1 MPRTPRSVDTIRRCS
16 PRSAAHR
23 PKVIAHVGVSAIAS
37 LLGLI
42 VALSGCA
49 ADVSPAQSTDLG
61 ANVAAAPKLSPKGA
75 PQAVAT
81 QSASV
86 PAERADAG
94 SNGNGA
100 TPQTYVIQPGDQIEV
115 RFLYHP
121 YFNATAP
128 VRPDGKITLQ
138 MVHDVQAAGLT
149 PMQLWYYLT
158 KRYEQLL
165 DREDITVT
173 LKSFAA
179 AGKGQ
184 AIYVG
189 GEVALPKM
197 LEMTPGM
204 TVVQALYEAGGIRDT
219 GNTESVLVLRRLYA
233 AEHQVLT
240 VNVEQVL
247 EGRSADV
254 TLEDRDVIYVPK
266 TFIARANVY
275 VDQYLNRIV
284 PRWVTSA
291 FAFTYPI
298 GKVETQTQVISSPN

>member
-1 MPRTPRSVDTIRRCS
+1 MPRTSRSVVISERCVRPGAARRL
-16 PRSAAHR
+16 SAMA
-23 PKVIAHVGVSAIAS
+23 SAS
-37 LLGLI
+37 LWG
-42 VALSGCA
+42 VALLVCLFTSLAGCA
-49 ADVSPAQSTDLG
+49 ADVNPAQPGPVDADVS
-61 ANVAAAPKLSPKGA
+61 AAPKLSAKGA
-75 PQAVAT
+75 PQAS
-81 QSASV
+81 SAPSAAAV
-86 PAERADAG
+86 PVRADA
-94 SNGNGA
+94 SGNGA
-100 TPQTYVIQPGDQIEV
+100 TPQSYVIQPGDQIEV

-184 AIYVG
+184 SIYVG

-219 GNTESVLVLRRLYA
+219 GNTESILVLRRLYA
-233 AEHQVLT
+233 SDHQVLS

-247 EGRSADV
+247 EGRAPDL

-266 TFIARANVY
+266 TFIAQANVY

-298 GKVETQTQVISSPN
+298 GKVETQTQVISAPN